1 MAEATTKIGTITG
14 AGNPQTIGFASIP
27 STYDD
32 LLIMGQCADTS
43 TAASLLYVDVTFGVT
58 GTIYTA
64 GYAYTTNSGGTGYS
78 AAAAAT
84 EARISC
90 PGSANSEDA
99 VGSFYMYIPRYATST
114 FRKQA
119 FYEVGCILNATN
131 ESSSQSN
138 WMANVIMD
146 STSAI
151 TDIDFKMLFGTHKTN
166 NKFTLYGISNS

>member
-14 AGNPQTIGFASIP
+14 AGNPQTIGFGTIP
-27 STYDD
+27 QTYDD
-32 LLIMGQCADTS
+32 LLIMGQGADTS
-43 TAASLLYVDVTFGVT
+43 TAASLLYFDVTFGVA
-58 GTIYTA
+58 GSVYTA

-90 PGSANSEDA
+90 PGSASSEDA
-99 VGSFYMYIPRYATST
+99 VGSFYMYIPRYATTSY
-114 FRKQA
+114 RKQA
-119 FYEVGCILNATN
+119 WYEVGCILNATN
-131 ESSSQSN
+131 QSSSQSN

-151 TDIDFKMLFGTHKTN
+151 TDVYIKTLFGTHKTN